1 MTDIAKLCDDLRLWA
16 DAADEGDR
24 ISYAYANGA
33 PCPDVVSQ
41 MGADIRKAIGL
52 LEQAVRENERL
63 REALEP
69 VKRGASEADYYCPD
83 DVAEDHVVF
92 ISMTIGELRA
102 ARSAL
107 SPEPPLGAPGA
118 PCDWDIDYSGDHK

>member
-63 REALEP
+63 REAARHLVEKEERKEP
-69 VKRGASEADYYCPD
+69 GHYDRDGYCDNPRRGY
-83 DVAEDHVVF
+83 
-92 ISMTIGELRA
+92 
-102 ARSAL
+102 
-107 SPEPPLGAPGA
+107 
-118 PCDWDIDYSGDHK
+118 